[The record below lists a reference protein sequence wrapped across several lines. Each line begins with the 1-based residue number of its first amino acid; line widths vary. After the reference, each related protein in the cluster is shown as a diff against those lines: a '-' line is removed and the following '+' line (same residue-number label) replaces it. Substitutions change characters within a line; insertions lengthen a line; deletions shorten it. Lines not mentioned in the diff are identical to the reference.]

1 MDNPKIF
8 FKVTGVSQNSEDTE
22 STNLNNNGIKNR
34 DEVATDRFK
43 NELTQNHNPKLW
55 VSIGLCFSAGNS
67 MKGKDETSYLAV
79 APFSISLWE
88 HFSKARVILWVVF
101 KR

>member
-1 MDNPKIF
+1 VKNLF
-8 FKVTGVSQNSEDTE
+8 FEGNAISQNSEDTK
-22 STNLNNNGIKNR
+22 SIYLNNNQIKNG
-34 DEVATDRFK
+34 DEVAANRFK
-43 NELTQNHNPKLW
+43 NALTQNHNPKLW
-55 VSIGLCFSAGNS
+55 ISIGLCFSAGNS

-79 APFSISLWE
+79 APFSISLWQ